1 MTTTRPPETEV
12 PRWSTRRARA
22 TILIADDDA
31 ESRSLAAAVLQRVA
45 YHVLEVDN
53 GDDAIDGARLQLPR
67 LVILE
72 VNLPALSGY
81 EVCHQLKEEFRS
93 LPIILVSGER
103 TEPFDRVAGM
113 LIGAD
118 DYLVK
123 PFASD
128 ELLVRI
134 RRLIGSSA
142 ALAPAV
148 ASRLTPRET
157 EVLRK
162 LAQGLDAAEIA
173 ARLFISPRTV
183 GTHLENITRKLGVR
197 NRAQAVALAY
207 REELVKTGEP

>member
-1 MTTTRPPETEV
+1 MTATRPPETDV
-12 PRWSTRRARA
+12 PRSSTRRARA

-123 PFASD
+123 PFAPD
-128 ELLVRI
+128 ELLARLHALI
-134 RRLIGSSA
+134 RRARERRRPTLTRVERDLVRLLRQGVGA
-142 ALAPAV
+142 GEVAERLGEAEPAV
-148 ASRLTPRET
+148 RERVDRVLT
-157 EVLRK
+157 
-162 LAQGLDAAEIA
+162 
-173 ARLFISPRTV
+173 
-183 GTHLENITRKLGVR
+183 KLGV
-197 NRAQAVALAY
+197 
-207 REELVKTGEP
+207 

>member
-1 MTTTRPPETEV
+1 MKANPRPERGLIAVTEESG
-12 PRWSTRRARA
+12 RG

-31 ESRSLAAAVLQRVA
+31 DSRSLAAVVLQKVG

-53 GDDAIDGARLQLPR
+53 GDDAIDVARLRLPR

-72 VNLPALSGY
+72 VNLPILSGY
-81 EVCHQLKEEFRS
+81 EVCHQLKEAFHG

-123 PFASD
+123 PFAPG
-128 ELLVRI
+128 ELLVRV
-134 RRLIGSSA
+134 RRLVGRSGPI
-142 ALAPAV
+142 APAV

-157 EVLRK
+157 EVLRS
-162 LAQGLDAAEIA
+162 LAQGLDPTEIA

-197 NRAQAVALAY
+197 SRAQAVALAY
-207 REELVKTGEP
+207 REELLKAAEP

>member
-31 ESRSLAAAVLQRVA
+31 ESRSLAAAVLQRVG

-53 GDDAIDGARLQLPR
+53 GDGAIDGARLQLPR

-123 PFASD
+123 PFAPD
-128 ELLVRI
+128 ELLVRV
-134 RRLIGSSA
+134 RRLVRTTPPVASV
-142 ALAPAV
+142 V
-148 ASRLTPRET
+148 ASRLTPREN
-157 EVLRK
+157 EVLCH
-162 LAQGLDAAEIA
+162 LAEGLA
-173 ARLFISPRTV
+173 
-183 GTHLENITRKLGVR
+183 
-197 NRAQAVALAY
+197 
-207 REELVKTGEP
+207 